1 VDIQPRRRDSGAS
14 VTRSAATA
22 LAAPKPGPSATV
34 GVLTP
39 ARATGPDS
47 VGPDSVG
54 PDSVELDPV
63 ERVTAVSVVVGV
75 STLVR
80 SLPAVRV
87 AVLRSVVGVS
97 AAVAE
102 AVGVAAVVAAVEA
115 VVSVGVAVAVPVG
128 VAVESLPA
136 EPPLPPPVSP
146 SDTPPGGG
154 SSVSSAPARESQ
166 SRMWTSFERSRMT

>member
-1 VDIQPRRRDSGAS
+1 MQPRRRDSGAS

-54 PDSVELDPV
+54 PDPV
-63 ERVTAVSVVVGV
+63 ERVAAVSVVVGV

-115 VVSVGVAVAVPVG
+115 VVVSVGVAVAVSVG

-136 EPPLPPPVSP
+136 EPPLPSPVSS
-146 SDTPPGGG
+146 SDAPPGGG
-154 SSVSSAPARESQ
+154 PSVSSAPARESQ
-166 SRMWTSFERSRMT
+166 SRMWT

>member
-1 VDIQPRRRDSGAS
+1 MDIQPRRRDSGAS

-39 ARATGPDS
+39 ARAT
-47 VGPDSVG
+47 GPDSVG

>member
-1 VDIQPRRRDSGAS
+1 MDIQPRRRDSGAS

-34 GVLTP
+34 VLTP
-39 ARATGPDS
+39 ARAT
-47 VGPDSVG
+47 GPDSVG

>member
-1 VDIQPRRRDSGAS
+1 MQPRRRDSGAS

-47 VGPDSVG
+47 VGPD
-54 PDSVELDPV
+54 PV
-63 ERVTAVSVVVGV
+63 ERVAAVSVVVGV

-115 VVSVGVAVAVPVG
+115 VVVSVGVAVAVSVG

-136 EPPLPPPVSP
+136 EPPLPSPVSS
-146 SDTPPGGG
+146 SDAPPGGG
-154 SSVSSAPARESQ
+154 PSVSSAPARESQ
-166 SRMWTSFERSRMT
+166 SRMWT

>member
-1 VDIQPRRRDSGAS
+1 MQPRRRDSGAS

-54 PDSVELDPV
+54 PDPV
-63 ERVTAVSVVVGV
+63 ERVAAVSVVVGV

>member
-1 VDIQPRRRDSGAS
+1 MQPRRRDSGAS

-39 ARATGPDS
+39 ARATRPDS

-54 PDSVELDPV
+54 PDSVE
-63 ERVTAVSVVVGV
+63 RVAAVSVVVGV

-115 VVSVGVAVAVPVG
+115 VVVSVGVAVAVSVG

-136 EPPLPPPVSP
+136 ELPLPPPVSS
-146 SDTPPGGG
+146 SDASSGGG
-154 SSVSSAPARESQ
+154 PSVSSVSARESQ
-166 SRMWTSFERSRMT
+166 SRMWT